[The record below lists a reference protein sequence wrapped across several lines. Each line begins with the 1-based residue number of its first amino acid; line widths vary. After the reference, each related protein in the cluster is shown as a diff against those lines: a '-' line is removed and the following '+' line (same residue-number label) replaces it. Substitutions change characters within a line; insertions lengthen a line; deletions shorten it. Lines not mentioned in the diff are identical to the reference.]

1 MAHAKSAK
9 SAKFLK
15 PPNTRNTRNFCAPRD
30 HENWRGGKSLSRLTL
45 AHRVRLDALHH
56 RSDAASFNLR
66 LCRLARHE
74 TPRTRRHEKSRN
86 VRNGELGR
94 GMRVWAK
101 CKEIFYNLTKILYC
115 YSCQNYNTFVIQLT
129 SCRRENQCKSRK
141 SKVKSD
147 LKSRKSKVKF
157 DTKSRKS
164 KVCAL
169 NSTSEKLQN
178 VIFRSKL
185 KIDNFKKVGSMS
197 DYAKITIFLRIILSS
212 VVCR

>member
-1 MAHAKSAK
+1 MAHARCAEDERSESEGRFGEAEPEGCA
-9 SAKFLK
+9 SIRVREVREVLCRCLK

-30 HENWRGGKSLSRLTL
+30 
-45 AHRVRLDALHH
+45 
-56 RSDAASFNLR
+56 
-66 LCRLARHE
+66 
-74 TPRTRRHEKSRN
+74 HEKSRN

-147 LKSRKSKVKF
+147 LKSRKSKV
-157 DTKSRKS
+157 
-164 KVCAL
+164 CAL

-178 VIFRSKL
+178 VTFPK
-185 KIDNFKKVGSMS
+185 
-197 DYAKITIFLRIILSS
+197 
-212 VVCR
+212 